1 MSMIRENSQRD
12 PVGRDAA
19 DRDVAGRDPAGR
31 DLAGN
36 VVELREAKEDGPAGE
51 PARADSTGRAA
62 PVTPQQPAERP
73 PAPPAARNGRG
84 SLRAFLMLG
93 AIVAV
98 AVISATLWLRGGRF
112 ISTDDAYIKA
122 AKLMVSTDVSGI
134 VASVDVKQGQR
145 VKAGDLLFSLD
156 RQQFQNAVDS
166 ARAQLEQAK
175 LNIQA
180 LRQDYARL
188 QTDITAEEAMVNLA
202 QVAYDRA
209 AALVKINAGTR
220 VQFDQTRYTLAA
232 EQSKLSSLKQQAM
245 VARTRLGGDID
256 GPVEKN
262 PQVAQAQ
269 VQADEALRLLNR
281 SIVRAPF
288 SGIVTAV
295 EQLQVGTYLVSQTAA
310 LTNTGAVGLVSDERL
325 WIEANVKETD
335 LTNIRADNPV
345 EFTVDAYPGHV
356 WKGHVVTIFPAT
368 GSEFSILPAQNA
380 GGNWVKIVQRVP
392 VRIAIDRKPND
403 PELRSGMSVT
413 VDIDTGN
420 VRSLNDLLRLVGL
433 GSKRT
438 GAE

>member
-1 MSMIRENSQRD
+1 MPMIRENSQRD
-12 PVGRDAA
+12 PA
-19 DRDVAGRDPAGR
+19 DRDPADR
-31 DLAGN
+31 AAADN
-36 VVELREAKEDGPAGE
+36 VVELREAKEETPPSE
-51 PARADSTGRAA
+51 PVRADSTGRSTL
-62 PVTPQQPAERP
+62 VTPEQTGDQP

-93 AIVAV
+93 AILAV
-98 AVISATLWLRGGRF
+98 AVVSTILWLRGGRI

-122 AKLMVSTDVSGI
+122 AKLMVSTDVSGM

-145 VKAGDLLFSLD
+145 VKAGDVLFSLD
-156 RQQFQNAVDS
+156 RQQFQNALDS

-180 LRQDYARL
+180 LRQDYTRL

-232 EQSKLSSLKQQAM
+232 EQSRLSSLKQQAM
-245 VARTRLGGDID
+245 VARTRLGGDIT
-256 GPVEKN
+256 GPIEKN

-281 SIVRAPF
+281 TIVRAPF

-310 LTNTGAVGLVSDERL
+310 LTNTGAVGLVSDERF

-335 LTNIRADNPV
+335 LTNIKADNPV
-345 EFTVDAYPGHV
+345 EFTVDAYPGHI

-392 VRIAIDRKPND
+392 IRVAIDRKPND
-403 PELRSGMSVT
+403 PDLRSGMSVT

-420 VRSLNDLLRLVGL
+420 VRSINDLLRLVGL
-433 GSKRT
+433 GSKNLGTNKT

>member
-1 MSMIRENSQRD
+1 MSIIRENSDRNSLS
-12 PVGRDAA
+12 
-19 DRDVAGRDPAGR
+19 RDVAGRDV
-31 DLAGN
+31 AGN
-36 VVELREAKEDGPAGE
+36 VVELREAKGE
-51 PARADSTGRAA
+51 APPGDPARADSTSRAA
-62 PVTPQQPAERP
+62 SATPAQTGERP
-73 PAPPAARNGRG
+73 PAPPSARNGRG

-112 ISTDDAYIKA
+112 ISTDDAYVKA

-134 VASVDVKQGQR
+134 VANVNIKQGQR
-145 VKAGDLLFSLD
+145 VKAGDVLFSLD

-180 LRQDYARL
+180 LREDYIRL

-232 EQSKLSSLKQQAM
+232 EQSRLSSLKQQAI

-256 GPVEKN
+256 GPIERN

-281 SIVRAPF
+281 TIVRAPF

-335 LTNIRADNPV
+335 LTNVKAGNPV

-356 WKGHVVTIFPAT
+356 WKGHVATIFPAT

-392 VRIAIDRKPND
+392 IRIAIDRKPNEPD
-403 PELRSGMSVT
+403 LRSGMSVT

-420 VRSLNDLLRLVGL
+420 TRSFNDLLRLVGM
-433 GSKRT
+433 GSKKPGT
-438 GAE
+438 E

>member
-12 PVGRDAA
+12 AA
-19 DRDVAGRDPAGR
+19 DR

-36 VVELREAKEDGPAGE
+36 VVELREAKEEATPSE
-51 PARADSTGRAA
+51 PARADATSRNA
-62 PVTPQQPAERP
+62 PITPPETEERP
-73 PAPPAARNGRG
+73 PAPPSTRNGRG
-84 SLRAFLMLG
+84 SLRAVLMLG
-93 AIVAV
+93 AILAV
-98 AVISATLWLRGGRF
+98 AVISAILWLRGGRI

-134 VASVDVKQGQR
+134 VATVDVKQGQR
-145 VKAGDLLFSLD
+145 VKTGEVLFSLD
-156 RQQFQNAVDS
+156 RQQFQNTVDA
-166 ARAQLEQAK
+166 ARAQLDQAK

-256 GPVEKN
+256 GPIEKN

-281 SIVRAPF
+281 TIVRAPF
-288 SGIVTAV
+288 GGIVTAV

-310 LTNTGAVGLVSDERL
+310 LTNTGAVGLVSDERI

-335 LTNIRADNPV
+335 LTNIKAGNPV
-345 EFTVDAYPGHV
+345 EFTVDAYPGHI
-356 WKGHVVTIFPAT
+356 WKAHVGTIFPAT

-392 VRIAIDRKPND
+392 VRIVIDRKPGD

-420 VRSLNDLLRLVGL
+420 VRSFNDLLRLVGL
-433 GSKRT
+433 GSKKT
-438 GAE
+438 SAE